1 MINHL
6 ISVIKIE
13 NKKNAWQKEIL
24 DNEYLWSK
32 INNGYLDS
40 LFLLWCN
47 KKYLVAFILWI
58 QKTHTSCEQ
67 TCLGHISSLK
77 FLKEEFR

>member
-13 NKKNAWQKEIL
+13 KKKNAWQKEIL

-47 KKYLVAFILWI
+47 RNI
-58 QKTHTSCEQ
+58 
-67 TCLGHISSLK
+67 
-77 FLKEEFR
+77 